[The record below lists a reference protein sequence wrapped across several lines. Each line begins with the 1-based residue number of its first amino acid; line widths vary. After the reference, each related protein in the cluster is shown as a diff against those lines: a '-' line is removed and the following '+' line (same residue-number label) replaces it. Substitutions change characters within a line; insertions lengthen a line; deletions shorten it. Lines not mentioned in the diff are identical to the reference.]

1 MAGILQ
7 GVRGNAPKP
16 IASVDDAGT
25 ERLAVDAKFTT
36 GFVAE
41 VNLDLANDEVMV
53 GNTTD
58 GGTTR
63 NLAKGDASGRFVVT
77 ADAAA
82 PVPVSDNGATLS
94 VDDGA
99 GSLTVDGTVD
109 LGASSLAA
117 LESITVQNGA
127 GASAVNIQDGG
138 NSITV
143 DGTLTAVGP
152 AADGAAV
159 SGNPV
164 RIGGKDGSGN
174 TQDIITHTDGRLR
187 IIQASSSTTLG
198 DSQSNSP
205 DEPSNETG
213 PLTHRAYGFLFNA
226 ATGFWARM
234 RGDTGGQFVHGTVA
248 HDAVD
253 SGNPQKVGGKAIA
266 HGTNPTAVAAADRT
280 DWYFNR
286 AGVPFVMG
294 GHPNVQT
301 IEYRWTTA
309 PTDDDIILVGAG
321 TKIVVTSLLL
331 TLDEATTVGV
341 KARVGFGT
349 ASVPAEP
356 ADQATVAGILLS
368 HGGVVPGGG
377 ISRGDGSGILGVG
390 ADGED
395 LRITAT
401 APTTGEAHLIVS
413 YYTIE
418 S

>member
-63 NLAKGDASGRFVVT
+63 NLAKGDASGRFIVT

-82 PVPVSDNGATLS
+82 PVPVSDNGSTLS
-94 VDDGA
+94 IDDGA
-99 GSLTVDGTVD
+99 G
-109 LGASSLAA
+109 
-117 LESITVQNGA
+117 
-127 GASAVNIQDGG
+127 
-138 NSITV
+138 SITV
-143 DGTLTAVGP
+143 DGTVTAVGP
-152 AADGAAV
+152 AADGAAA

-164 RIGGKDGSGN
+164 RVAGKDGSGN

-309 PTDDDIILVGAG
+309 PTNDDIILVGAG

-331 TLDEATTVGV
+331 TVDEATTVGV
-341 KARVGFGT
+341 KARVGFGA